1 VTFMKRTNPLMHTCL
16 VLLTV
21 AGVLLVTPVS
31 MQSQTMPPAPQ
42 DNLNQWQLS
51 SFDNF
56 LDSHPEVA
64 EQIRQN
70 PSLVN
75 NEDFVEAHPALQ
87 QYLQQH
93 PEIRE
98 QITQNPNAVMRQEKR
113 FDRNEDQGRDR
124 DVTRGELVNMDRF
137 MDSHPEIA
145 EQLRKNPSLVNNEEF
160 VENHPALQ
168 QFLASHPGVREE
180 FRENPNGFM
189 SREQAFDRNEDQPRD
204 RDITR
209 GELVNMDR
217 FMDSHP
223 EIAEQL
229 RKNPSLVNNEEFVE
243 NHPALQQFLAS
254 HPGVREEFR
263 ENPNGFMSREQA
275 FDRNEDQPRDRDI
288 TRGELVNMDRFMDS
302 HPEIAEQLRKNPSLV
317 NNEEFVENH
326 PALQQFLASH
336 PGVREEYKENPNGFM
351 SREQN
356 FDRREDSNFRRDRD
370 VTSGEL
376 GSFHEFME
384 GHSNIAS
391 ELSKNPSLAKNQEY
405 LENHP
410 ALSDYLKAH
419 PEVHEELNENPE
431 SFIKLAQQFDTP
443 GAAKAPAAPKTKTP
457 AEPKPNK

>member
-1 VTFMKRTNPLMHTCL
+1 VQ
-16 VLLTV
+16 
-21 AGVLLVTPVS
+21 A
-31 MQSQTMPPAPQ
+31 QTMPPGPD
-42 DNLNQWQLS
+42 DNLSRWQLA
-51 SFDNF
+51 SFDSF

-64 EQIRQN
+64 EQVRQN

-98 QITQNPNAVMRQEKR
+98 QITQNPNAVMRQEQR

-180 FRENPNGFM
+180 YKENPNGFM
-189 SREQAFDRNEDQPRD
+189 SREQNFDRREDLVGD
-204 RDITR
+204 RDVTHQ
-209 GELVNMDR
+209 ELM
-217 FMDSHP
+217 
-223 EIAEQL
+223 
-229 RKNPSLVNNEEFVE
+229 
-243 NHPALQQFLAS
+243 
-254 HPGVREEFR
+254 
-263 ENPNGFMSREQA
+263 
-275 FDRNEDQPRDRDI
+275 
-288 TRGELVNMDRFMDS
+288 NMDRFMDS

-370 VTSGEL
+370 VTGGEL

-384 GHSNIAS
+384 GHSNIAG
-391 ELSKNPSLAKNQEY
+391 ELSKNPSLANNKEY
-405 LENHP
+405 LESHP
-410 ALSDYLKAH
+410 ELRDYLKAH
-419 PEVHEELNENPE
+419 PEVHEELSENPQ
-431 SFIKLAQQFDTP
+431 SFLKLAQQFDTHST
-443 GAAKAPAAPKTKTP
+443 PKV
-457 AEPKPNK
+457 AGQPKPNK